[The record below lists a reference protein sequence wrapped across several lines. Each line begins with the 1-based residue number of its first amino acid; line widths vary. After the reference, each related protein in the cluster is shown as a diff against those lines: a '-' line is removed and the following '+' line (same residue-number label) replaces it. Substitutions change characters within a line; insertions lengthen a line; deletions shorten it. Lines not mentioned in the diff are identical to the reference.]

1 MYHHLAL
8 NEMVCIRQSVYSF
21 EMFDN
26 GSEEKKGF
34 GGGGGGGGG
43 GGVSKG
49 IKMCI
54 TSTLSSP

>member
-1 MYHHLAL
+1 
-8 NEMVCIRQSVYSF
+8 
-21 EMFDN
+21 MFDN
-26 GSEEKKGF
+26 GSEEKKGVRE